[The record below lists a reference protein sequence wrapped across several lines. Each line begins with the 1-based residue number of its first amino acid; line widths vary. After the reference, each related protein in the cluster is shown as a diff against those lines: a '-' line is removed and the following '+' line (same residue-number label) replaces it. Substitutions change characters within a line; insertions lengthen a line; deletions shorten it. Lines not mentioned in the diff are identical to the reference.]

1 MADELFIDVK
11 MAEPKTVLC
20 FGDSNTWG
28 HDPDADGRRFSRNT
42 RWPIQMQKLLGNDF
56 VVIEEGLNARTT
68 VFEDPIG
75 PCHASYSCN
84 GRGALPVILHTH
96 KPVDIV
102 IVALGTN
109 DLKQHFAA
117 SPAVIVKGLKA
128 LVDDIQRHQ
137 LGGDQPP
144 KIIVCGPPRVKETA
158 TSLEWGFQHAAASSE
173 TLASL
178 VANYAEQVGI
188 GYVDFGAVAQVS
200 DSDGVHFPLEAQL
213 KLARACA
220 EAVKSL

>member
-1 MADELFIDVK
+1 
-11 MAEPKTVLC
+11 
-20 FGDSNTWG
+20 
-28 HDPDADGRRFSRNT
+28 
-42 RWPIQMQKLLGNDF
+42 MQKLLGNDF

-75 PCHASYSCN
+75 PCH
-84 GRGALPVILHTH
+84 
-96 KPVDIV
+96 
-102 IVALGTN
+102 
-109 DLKQHFAA
+109 
-117 SPAVIVKGLKA
+117 AVIVKGLKA